1 MIFNSKEYE
10 WADLS
15 VVIAGR
21 NVSGIRSVRYKVSQE
36 KELLYA
42 KGNKPHGLQRG
53 NISYEGSVGL
63 LQSEV
68 LALQEAAGGNL
79 LDARMDI
86 IVTYGNPSKGEPSRT
101 DLLRGVEFTELSS
114 ELKQGDK
121 QMEIELPFLMID
133 VVSDYV

>member
-21 NVSGIRSVRYKVSQE
+21 NVSGIRSVRYKASQE

-42 KGNKPHGLQRG
+42 KGNKPHGIQRG

-101 DLLRGVEFTELSS
+101 DLPRGGECTELSA